1 MTEIRPKENLVVLPQ
16 GTARGVD
23 LSGMDPAIE
32 LVEFSDTLGRGLVKY
47 VNVPPEPISNLDT
60 WQPEL
65 KQAQEIIF
73 AYENPKVYYVTT
85 PTDGLRLGQAV
96 VVNTLGWPQP
106 VGTTDLVPSVQEVS
120 DTKCY
125 WFNETWVWSAF
136 PLPTTL
142 SAAKKHLVAAVNSK
156 VYNLLEPSDWM
167 IIRKSETNIDVPA
180 DWSTWRESVRTEAN
194 SKRTNVLTKNSVASL
209 RTYTS
214 SSDYL
219 NWPAAPDF

>member
-47 VNVPPEPISNLDT
+47 VSGPPEPISNLNV
-60 WQPEL
+60 WQTEL
-65 KQAQEIIF
+65 NQAAEIIY

-85 PTDGLRLGQAV
+85 PTETLLLGQAV

-106 VGTTDLVPSVQEVS
+106 PGTTDLVPSVQEVS

-125 WFNETWVWSAF
+125 WFNEAWVWSAF

-142 SAAKKHLVAAVNSK
+142 NAAKKRLIAAVNFK
-156 VYNLLEPSDWM
+156 AYNLLEPSDWM
-167 IIRKSETNIDVPA
+167 ITRKSETNVNIPA
-180 DWSTWRESVRTEAN
+180 DWSSWRESVRTEATN
-194 SKRTNVLTKNSVASL
+194 KQTNVSAKTSVASL
-209 RTYTS
+209 RTYAS
-214 SSDYL
+214 SPEYL
-219 NWPAAPDF
+219 NWPLAPNL